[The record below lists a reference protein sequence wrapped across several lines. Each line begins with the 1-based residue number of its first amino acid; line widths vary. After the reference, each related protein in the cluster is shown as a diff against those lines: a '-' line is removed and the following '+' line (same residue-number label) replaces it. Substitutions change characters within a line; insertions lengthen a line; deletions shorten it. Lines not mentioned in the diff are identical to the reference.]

1 MRTQVSFGGGNALI
15 ELPRQDEL
23 PAGAPAEPLAARQK
37 NPSGRYLQKRE
48 MILNAAARKFN
59 TLGVRG
65 ATLDDIARD
74 VGMNLTSIR
83 HYFRRKDDLV
93 AEGYLRSLAIH
104 EQRLS
109 VALDAGP
116 DRETRVRALVAAY
129 FDLRRSIREGVG
141 PEIMIFGDL
150 RSLSEKHAAVVWPRY
165 VALIDIVRRVVSDPD
180 EVIADRRRVNAR
192 AYHVA
197 WQLFRSVFWLSSY
210 PVDAFDWVQQK
221 FLDIL
226 LNGVAADG
234 IEPKAQPLE
243 LSLPPPADS
252 PWENVLV
259 AATRLINEQ
268 GYRGASV
275 EAIAREF
282 KRTKGSFYHHVEGK
296 DDLLNACFNRSV
308 GVLRDAQQA
317 AITSRMSGLDQTFSA
332 VAELMQRQQTAR
344 GPLLRTSALM
354 SAEHSALQSMRNEMA
369 QVVLRFSAMV
379 TDGIIDRSLRPCDP
393 RLAGEMMLVTVNC
406 ASQIHNWTRSVTPEN
421 IVEYYARPLF
431 KGIFA

>member
-1 MRTQVSFGGGNALI
+1 MI
-15 ELPRQDEL
+15 ELPRQGQL
-23 PAGAPAEPLAARQK
+23 PAGAPDEPLAAQQK

-59 TLGVRG
+59 TLGVHG
-65 ATLDDIARD
+65 ATLDDIAGD

-109 VALDAGP
+109 VALDAGL

-129 FDLRRSIREGVG
+129 FDLRRSIREGTG

-150 RSLSEKHAAVVWPRY
+150 RSLSEEHAAVVWPRY
-165 VALIDIVRRVVSDPD
+165 VALIEIVRRAVSDPY
-180 EVIADRRRVNAR
+180 EIITDRRRVNAR

-226 LNGVAADG
+226 LNGVAARG
-234 IEPKAQPLE
+234 VEPAAQPLGV
-243 LSLPPPADS
+243 SLAPPAGS
-252 PWENVLV
+252 SWENVLV

-296 DDLLNACFNRSV
+296 DDLLKACFNRSV
-308 GVLRDAQQA
+308 GVLRDAQREVIA
-317 AITSRMSGLDQTFSA
+317 SRLSGLDQTFS
-332 VAELMQRQQTAR
+332 VVSELMQRQQTAL

-354 SAEHSALQSMRNEMA
+354 SAEPAMLQYMRDEMA

-379 TDGIIDRSLRPCDP
+379 TDGIIDGSLRACDP
-393 RLAGEMMLVTVNC
+393 RLAGEMMLVTVNS

-421 IVEYYARPLF
+421 IVEYYALPLF
-431 KGIFA
+431 KGILA